1 MKKFPV
7 FLMTLSLVVLFSCN
21 KDNPWIS
28 MTALENEVW
37 NDINAF
43 RADSGQ
49 AAVTVNYD
57 TMVEQAKKYSSFRAA
72 GNEDPDLSEL
82 KARWDI
88 IFDRWGGTNP
98 VTVMIQTTKGSSNLT
113 AEDIFNP
120 DNLGSDIRTALLED
134 VSIGGVGVGFDKD
147 GNAFTTIMMMK
158 VE

>member
-7 FLMTLSLVVLFSCN
+7 FLMTLSLIVTFSCN

-43 RADSGQ
+43 RADSGK

-72 GNEDPDLSEL
+72 GNEDPDFNEL
-82 KARWDI
+82 QARWDI
-88 IFDRWGGTNP
+88 ITDRWNGTNQ
-98 VTVMIQTTKGSSNLT
+98 VSVIIQTTKGSSALT

-120 DNLGSDIRTALLED
+120 DNLSSDIKTSLLQE
-134 VSIGGVGVGFDKD
+134 VSIGGVGIGFDKD

-158 VE
+158 VD